1 MRQKK
6 LVRKLYQACV
16 AHDQGRIEQLRR
28 EEFLKIFPRRVKGQ
42 LFTPRWTVV
51 SV

>member
-6 LVRKLYQACV
+6 LIRKLYQACV
-16 AHDQGRIEQLRR
+16 AHDQDCIEQLRR
-28 EEFLKIFPRRVKGQ
+28 EEFLKIFRRRAKGQ
-42 LFTPRWTVV
+42 PFTSRWTVV

>member
-6 LVRKLYQACV
+6 LVRELYQAV
-16 AHDQGRIEQLRR
+16 LTHDQARVQQLRR
-28 EEFLKIFPRRVKGQ
+28 EEFLKIFRRRARGKS
-42 LFTPRWTVV
+42 FTPRWTVV